1 MNTAIVKNRL
11 ENQRPGA
18 LDPSA
23 VMEIAN
29 ALRLLLADVFAL
41 YVKTKGFHW
50 HISGRHFRDYHL
62 LLDEQ
67 AEQIFATIDE
77 IAERSRKLGGAT
89 LHSITDIVKDKRLSD
104 DADAR
109 SAEIMLERLEANN
122 AQLLSFLRSSHDL
135 CARHND
141 VATTSLIEVWI
152 DQMERRLWFLNAT
165 LILVSPTEKHS
176 NKARSK

>member
-41 YVKTKGFHW
+41 HVKTKGFHW

-62 LLDEQ
+62 LLEEQ

-89 LHSITDIVKDKRLSD
+89 LHSIADIVKDKRLSD

-135 CARHND
+135 CALHND